1 MFKTVQIEELGGA
14 GAPGPWQLRIDYES
28 QNMETSSGEPTKNGQ
43 VVESNPPR

>member
-28 QNMETSSGEPTKNGQ
+28 QNMELPQ
-43 VVESNPPR
+43 ESQQKMAWL